1 MCDGELDFILN
12 IYVHCTW
19 FRLSTIIPFCC
30 CCSVTQSCLTLWNP
44 MDCSMP
50 GFFLLHHLPE
60 LAQTHVHWVGDGIQP
75 SCLCHPLLLL
85 PSIFPSIRVF
95 YSESALRIRWPKYWS
110 FSFSISP
117 SNEYSGLIS
126 FRIDQLDLL
135 TVQGALKS
143 LLQHHISKVS
153 ILRCSA
159 FFMVQ
164 FSHPNMTTE
173 KTELSVQFSQSLVSD
188 SLQPHGLQHARPPC
202 PSPTPG
208 VHSNKV
214 YQILTQG

>member
-1 MCDGELDFILN
+1 MCNGELDFILN

-30 CCSVTQSCLTLWNP
+30 CCSVSQSCLTLWNP
-44 MDCSMP
+44 MDCSTP

-95 YSESALRIRWPKYWS
+95 YSESALHIRWPKYWS

-126 FRIDQLDLL
+126 FRIDQLDL

-143 LLQHHISKVS
+143 LVQHHSSKVS
-153 ILRCSA
+153 ILRHSA

-164 FSHPNMTTE
+164 PSHPYMITG
-173 KTELSVQFSQSLVSD
+173 KTIALTRPTFVS
-188 SLQPHGLQHARPPC
+188 
-202 PSPTPG
+202 
-208 VHSNKV
+208 KV
-214 YQILTQG
+214 MSAF